1 MKIKIAAILFG
12 VLLGSVVLLFG
23 AEGLTSAQEN
33 EHPERTIEGTWFTT
47 VTPVN
52 CDTGAPVAPAFPGIL
67 SFNKGG
73 TMSGTST
80 VAASAFGIWARSGG
94 WGSYTFAFTN
104 FRYNSSGVFIG
115 SQIVR
120 QSATLGATGDQF
132 TSSGSVEILDP
143 NGNVVGRGCANSTG
157 RRFE

>member
-1 MKIKIAAILFG
+1 MKIKFATILFG
-12 VLLGSVVLLFG
+12 VLFGTVGLLLGAGS
-23 AEGLTSAQEN
+23 LTSAQEN
-33 EHPERTIEGTWFTT
+33 EHAERTIEGTWFTT

-73 TMSGTST
+73 TLSGTST
-80 VAASAFGIWARSGG
+80 VAASVFGVWTRSGG
-94 WGSYTFAFTN
+94 WGGYTFAFTN
-104 FRYNSSGVFIG
+104 LRYNSSGVFIG

-120 QSATLGATGDQF
+120 QAATLGVTGNEF

-157 RRFE
+157 KRFE